1 MEESEDRVGEF
12 TILAEKYQEQTA
24 KFLTYYKYEF
34 TFVTEIEGDEWWF
47 TVGGNKDD
55 IYRLHIQPETKLKE
69 IKDCVLFAEKHQ
81 KVD

>member
-12 TILAEKYQEQTA
+12 TILAEKYREQTA

-34 TFVTEIEGDEWWF
+34 TFVTKIEGDEWQF

-69 IKDCVLFAEKHQ
+69 IKDFVLFAVKHK